1 MALRRL
7 QWAGDPEPESHDD
20 AIAYNPAM
28 LPLDSF
34 SALSIAA
41 CALLLATVASLWLA
55 PRRSWIV
62 LLAATL
68 ATSYIAGVLHGSAA
82 IWVVLLAAA
91 LLIYR
96 RFSLLWVR
104 RLSVVAIVAL
114 ALLLGMHALPGFSNP
129 IVVHD
134 VVLTP
139 DAVPYTLYFN
149 FDKTIAGILLL
160 GIGGMSSVVPPLSEA
175 LKRALP
181 IMAATVLVAMLLSLA
196 MGYVRFEPRWH
207 SLFWIWA
214 VTNLFL
220 TCLSEEAFFR
230 AFIQRET
237 RKALGS
243 HRHAVPI
250 AVGISAVLFGVA
262 HFAGGWPYVVLATVA
277 GLGYALVYERTR
289 RIELAMLT
297 HFALN
302 ATHFLLFTY
311 PALA

>member
-1 MALRRL
+1 
-7 QWAGDPEPESHDD
+7 
-20 AIAYNPAM
+20 M

-41 CALLLATVASLWLA
+41 CALLLATVVGLWLA
-55 PRRSWIV
+55 PRRGWIA
-62 LLAATL
+62 LLVATL
-68 ATSYIAGVLHGSAA
+68 VAGYVAGVLHGPAA
-82 IWVVLLAAA
+82 IWIVLLAAA

-104 RLSVVAIVAL
+104 GLSAVVIVAL
-114 ALLLGMHALPGFSNP
+114 VLLLGTHVLPGFSNP
-129 IVVHD
+129 LVVRD

-139 DAVPYTLYFN
+139 GAVPYTLYFN

-160 GIGGMSSVVPPLSEA
+160 GIGGMSSVVPSLSEG

-181 IMAATVLVAMLLSLA
+181 IMTLTVLVAMLLSLA

-214 VTNLFL
+214 IANLFL

-237 RKALGS
+237 QNALGS
-243 HRHAVPI
+243 RPYAVPI
-250 AVGISAVLFGVA
+250 AVSISAVLFGVA

-311 PALA
+311 PSLR